1 MKPKLPR
8 LLLWQDKCCDEEFL
22 DDPIG
27 KRLFDLYVESV
38 SGVNIIYPAFRIMNE
53 VYYQCTKAVYENNL
67 SPDIF
72 EYEMDIKANLG
83 LRMVASEVFKMMYAL
98 LSIRSNNSPAIESF
112 KDSFDILSLVSKNK
126 AFRKFISDTK
136 KQGGKVFI
144 DLSPKPYSAAN
155 LHKLSIYWPETTCG
169 FDKEAIYTIVNLWE
183 RPADKLKVINLI
195 ENSFRRYKSGKDP
208 LMFSFQ
214 RPKRVVV
221 KLDLSDIKEE
231 IENSRRGMASE
242 SLIRFDEA
250 EKDNPILI
258 ENERLQQK
266 VEEQQ
271 LEINRLKLE
280 QGKPESER
288 KQERS
293 FSMKDILDYSVN
305 STTPEIG
312 TGIIAMINRFL
323 RNARDV
329 KQEECD
335 MVDEAENRILHP
347 HLGDDIE
354 GNKLQFQDRS
364 SLFNLTLAKD
374 VSINK
379 VWNEIPEDARL
390 LLIKLLTAKN
400 NGR

>member
-136 KQGGKVFI
+136 KRGGKALI

>member
-83 LRMVASEVFKMMYAL
+83 LRMAASEVFKMMYAL
-98 LSIRSNNSPAIESF
+98 LSLRSNNSPAIERF
-112 KDSFDILSLVSKNK
+112 KESFDIVSLVSKNK
-126 AFRKFISDTK
+126 AFRKFISETK
-136 KQGGKVFI
+136 KRGGKVFI

-231 IENSRRGMASE
+231 IENSRRGMTSE

-329 KQEECD
+329 TQEECD

-379 VWNEIPEDARL
+379 VWNEIPEDA
-390 LLIKLLTAKN
+390 KLLFMNLLMKKN
-400 NGR
+400 NG

>member
-83 LRMVASEVFKMMYAL
+83 LRMAASEVFKMMYAL
-98 LSIRSNNSPAIESF
+98 LSLRSNNSPAIERF

-126 AFRKFISDTK
+126 AFRKFISETK
-136 KQGGKVFI
+136 KRGGKVFI

-155 LHKLSIYWPETTCG
+155 LHKLAIYWPETTCG

-293 FSMKDILDYSVN
+293 FTLKDLLDYSVN

-312 TGIIAMINRFL
+312 AGIIAMINRFL
-323 RNARDV
+323 RNAKDV
-329 KQEECD
+329 TQEECD

-374 VSINK
+374 ISIKKIFNDM
-379 VWNEIPEDARL
+379 PEEARL